1 MKVLLISANT
11 EQFNMPTMPVGLA
24 CVAAAARQAGHDC
37 SSLDLLQESSPRD
50 AVQARIMAFRP
61 EVIGISV
68 RNIDDQSMQN
78 PRFLL
83 EQTRTVVETCRATS
97 SAPIVLGGAGYSLFP
112 DAVLAYVRADY
123 GVSGDGE
130 EVFPALLDCLARQ
143 TDPRTLPGVH
153 LAGLPHSLEPTFAAA
168 LDALPLPDESLWAA
182 RDPSTP
188 DLWVPVQSRR
198 GCPND
203 CSYCATFRIQGRRIR
218 SRSPRTV
225 VDHIARLAAR
235 GFERFYFVDNSF
247 NIPEVHALELCDHLR
262 TLKPKVMWR
271 CIVYPHRVEDRLVR
285 AMADAGCVEA
295 ALGFESGSA
304 QVLKAMNKRF
314 DAQEVRQAS
323 RLLATHGI
331 RRIGFLLFG
340 GPGET
345 RESVEE
351 SLTFARSLALD
362 QLRITIGIRI
372 YPGTPLAQRAA
383 AEGSISADDNLLR
396 PRFYLAPGLEPWIYE
411 RVSPGLMTLVHE
423 KE

>member
-1 MKVLLISANT
+1 MRVLLISANT
-11 EQFNMPTMPVGLA
+11 ERINMPTMPVGLA
-24 CVAAAARQAGHDC
+24 CVGAAATRAGHDC
-37 SSLDLLQESSPRD
+37 AFLDLLQESRPHD
-50 AVQARIMAFRP
+50 AVKARIIAFRP

-83 EQTRTVVETCRATS
+83 DPTRSVVETCRAAS

-112 DAVLAYVRADY
+112 DDALVYLRADY
-123 GVSGDGE
+123 GVAGDGE
-130 EVFPALLDCLARQ
+130 EVFPALLDCLARGAE
-143 TDPRTLPGVH
+143 PRTLPGVH
-153 LAGLPHSLEPTFAAA
+153 VAGIPNAVQPTFAAE
-168 LDALPLPDESLWAA
+168 LDALALPDESLWAA
-182 RDPSTP
+182 LDPSAP

-218 SRSPRTV
+218 SRSPRAV
-225 VDHIARLAAR
+225 VEHIARLVAH
-235 GFERFYFVDNSF
+235 GFRRFYFVDNSF
-247 NIPEVHALELCDHLR
+247 NIPEPHALDLCRHLR
-262 TLKPKVMWR
+262 ALTPNLMWR
-271 CIVYPHRVEDRLVR
+271 CILYPHRVQDRLVH
-285 AMADAGCVEA
+285 AMAEAGCVEA

-304 QVLKAMNKRF
+304 RVLKAMNKRF
-314 DAQEVRQAS
+314 DAPEVRRISQ
-323 RLLATHGI
+323 LLAAHGI
-331 RRIGFLLFG
+331 RRVGFLLLG

-351 SLTFARSLALD
+351 SLQFAQSLGLD

-383 AEGSISADDNLLR
+383 VEGRIAHHDSLLR

-411 RVSPGLMTLVHE
+411 QVSPGLMTLGFGHR
-423 KE
+423 